1 MCIHHSRLPIII
13 TDQEDTRV
21 NRNPLAN
28 ILLPLLLCACATAP
42 GPAVNDKLDAKTG
55 STVSVLPEP
64 VELLT
69 SGYIGTHT
77 GAFAYLAPFE
87 IDQMG
92 ARTLYLWVLLPH
104 DISSSVVPVIHC
116 DDAAVTLPLQSGGL
130 GAMGLAESPYAP
142 PDPWGA
148 QWYFAL
154 DDATLVC
161 FAHAHKITLDIQNA
175 KGEPVRFTA
184 ESAKN
189 ATGFPVLESFAV
201 RRGTPGL

>member
-13 TDQEDTRV
+13 TAYEDMRV

-28 ILLPLLLCACATAP
+28 ILLLLLCGCAAAP
-42 GPAVNDKLDAKTG
+42 GPAVHDKLDAKTG

-104 DISSSVVPVIHC
+104 DISSSVLPVIHC
-116 DDAAVTLPLQSGGL
+116 DDAVVTLPLQSGGL
-130 GAMGLAESPYAP
+130 PAMGLAESPYAP

-148 QWYFAL
+148 QWYFSL
-154 DDATLVC
+154 DDRTLAC
-161 FAHAHKITLDIQNA
+161 FAHAHEISLDIPNA
-175 KGEPVRFTA
+175 KGEVVHFTA
-184 ESAKN
+184 ESTKN
-189 ATGFPVLESFAV
+189 AAGFPVLQTFAA

>member
-1 MCIHHSRLPIII
+1 
-13 TDQEDTRV
+13 V
-21 NRNPLAN
+21 NRNHLAN
-28 ILLPLLLCACATAP
+28 ILLLLLCACAAAP
-42 GPAVNDKLDAKTG
+42 GPAVHDRLDAKTG

-64 VELLT
+64 LELLT

-77 GAFAYLAPFE
+77 GAFAYLGPFE

-104 DISSSVVPVIHC
+104 DISSSVAPVIHC
-116 DDAAVTLPLQSGGL
+116 DDAAVTLPLQAGGL
-130 GAMGLAESPYAP
+130 AAMGLAESPYAP

-154 DDATLVC
+154 DDTTLVC
-161 FAHAHKITLDIQNA
+161 FARAHQITLDIPNA
-175 KGEPVRFTA
+175 RGEPVRFTA

-189 ATGFPVLESFAV
+189 VAGFPVIQTFAA

>member
-1 MCIHHSRLPIII
+1 MCIHHSRVPIII
-13 TDQEDTRV
+13 TAQEDTRV
-21 NRNPLAN
+21 NRNHLAN
-28 ILLPLLLCACATAP
+28 ILLLLSACATAP
-42 GPAVNDKLDAKTG
+42 GPAVHDKLDAKTG

-69 SGYIGTHT
+69 SGYIGNHT
-77 GAFAYLAPFE
+77 GAFAFLGPFE

-116 DDAAVTLPLQSGGL
+116 DDATVTLPLQSGGL
-130 GAMGLAESPYAP
+130 AAMGLAESPYAP

-154 DDATLVC
+154 D
-161 FAHAHKITLDIQNA
+161 HAHQITLDIQNA
-175 KGEPVRFTA
+175 KGEQVRFTA

-189 ATGFPVLESFAV
+189 VAGFPVLETFAG
-201 RRGTPGL
+201 RRGTPGR